1 VPPNFQWAIEG
12 LLAGM
17 AMPGSSFSEPQRDLE
32 DLKGMG
38 FSVLVTL
45 TERPL
50 PFDMVI
56 RCGLAPF
63 HIPVED
69 FEAPTID
76 QAEEF
81 CRIVDR
87 MKAEGKKVAVHCLA
101 GLGRTGTMLAA
112 YLIHLDGIGAAEA
125 IEKMRK
131 IQPGYI
137 QCEEQELFL
146 HDWAEHASSR

>member
-1 VPPNFQWAIEG
+1 VPPNFHWAIEG

-32 DLKGMG
+32 DLAGMG

-69 FEAPTID
+69 FEAPTIE